1 MGHYDHRVHAGN
13 AGDVWKHFLL
23 LEAAN
28 CLLDPDSSLVYAESH
43 VGHPH
48 YSLKASG
55 DWEGGIGRLWPFLPS
70 LSNFCYFQIL
80 AELNANISSPDRNGL
95 LYPGSARLIYELAR
109 RKGTGLKAEI
119 WDTDQDVSA
128 SWQKFISS
136 AAASI
141 DSPVSSKSHASPVS
155 SESPVYGPCHVTMPV
170 FHQADGFHGVLS
182 WLRRFSSGDLLP
194 KLLLIDPPYIDPDDV
209 LLSER
214 LLLEAKERGW
224 IVLWWYMLDMK
235 TAPKD
240 MAAFELHFSE
250 VGLDAAR
257 WQGAAVA
264 VAGPDCEA
272 FERLLDRIQRQ
283 INDFIQIL
291 KSINSKL

>member
-48 YSLKASG
+48 YALKASG
-55 DWEGGIGRLWPFLPS
+55 DWEGGIGQLWPFLPS

-80 AELNANISSPDRNGL
+80 AELNTESPSPDRKGL
-95 LYPGSARLIYELAR
+95 LYPGSARFIYELAR
-109 RKGTGLKAEI
+109 RKGAGLKAEI
-119 WDTDQDVSA
+119 WDTDPDVSA
-128 SWQKFISS
+128 SWQEFKS
-136 AAASI
+136 AAA
-141 DSPVSSKSHASPVS
+141 AS
-155 SESPVYGPCHVTMPV
+155 GLHHTAKPV
-170 FHQADGFHGVLS
+170 FHQADGFFGVLS

-194 KLLLIDPPYIDPDDV
+194 KLLLIDPPYIDPDDM
-209 LLSER
+209 LLAEE

-224 IVLWWYMLDMK
+224 IVLWWYMPDMK
-235 TAPKD
+235 TAPED
-240 MAAFELHFSE
+240 LAAFELHFSQA
-250 VGLDAAR
+250 GLDGGR
-257 WQGAAVA
+257 WKGAAVA
-264 VAGPDCEA
+264 FAGPDCDA
-272 FERLLDRIQRQ
+272 FERLLGQMHRQ

-291 KSINSKL
+291 KSINLKR